1 MRSSL
6 LAHGH
11 SDRIHGGTVPGLV
24 RRPLVI
30 WLLAAL
36 AVPVLLTA
44 VLIPAKAGTTE
55 DDLRDRTVAALKA
68 RGIENAS
75 VDFDGRDAKIVVA
88 GDVDPAQIQAIAAGV
103 EGVRSVRV
111 EGAATA
117 TPAPTPTPGAT
128 PTSPSAPTEE
138 SDVPAFE
145 VGRTNQSIRVQ
156 APVRSQA
163 VKDAISAEV
172 EELLGPDRQY
182 DDRTT
187 IDPANGIADAATLS
201 ALLRALAIGTGDAS
215 VRYDGDTVTL
225 SGEVPDQAT
234 KATVGRA
241 AAKAVPG
248 AVLADQ
254 LQLPKPPKTA
264 LSEPC
269 RTFQTRL
276 AEFSRQYK
284 INFLSGTSI
293 VNDASKP
300 SVVRAA
306 ALLKTCTTVRVEVA
320 GHTDNLGSPATS
332 LPLSERRAAAVKAEL
347 VRLGVNANR
356 ILAHGYGQTFPIA
369 SNATGAGRIA
379 NRRAELRVV
388 QGN

>member
-1 MRSSL
+1 M
-6 LAHGH
+6 
-11 SDRIHGGTVPGLV
+11 PGLV
-24 RRPLVI
+24 RRPLII

-44 VLIPAKAGTTE
+44 VLIPAKADTTE

-68 RGIENAS
+68 RGIENAA
-75 VDFDGRDAKIVVA
+75 VDFDGRDAKIVVS
-88 GDVDPAQIQAIAAGV
+88 GDADPAQVREIAAGV

-111 EGAATA
+111 EG
-117 TPAPTPTPGAT
+117 GAT
-128 PTSPSAPTEE
+128 PTPTTTSEPAEE
-138 SDVPAFE
+138 SGVPAFE
-145 VGRTNQSIRVQ
+145 VGRTDRSIRVQ
-156 APVRSQA
+156 APVQSQA
-163 VKDAISAEV
+163 VKDALSAEV
-172 EELLGPDRQY
+172 DQLLGPDRQY

-187 IDPANGIADAATLS
+187 IDAANGLADAATLS
-201 ALLRALAIGTGDAS
+201 ALLRALAIGSGDAS

-248 AVLADQ
+248 AVVADQ
-254 LQLPKPPKTA
+254 LQLPTPPKTA

-276 AEFSRQYK
+276 AEFNRVYK

-306 ALLKTCTTVRVEVA
+306 AVLKTCTTVRVEVA
-320 GHTDNLGSPATS
+320 GHTDDLGSPATS

-347 VRLGVNANR
+347 VRLGVNGNR
-356 ILAHGYGQTFPIA
+356 ILAHGYGQAFPIA

>member
-1 MRSSL
+1 M
-6 LAHGH
+6 
-11 SDRIHGGTVPGLV
+11 PGLV

-44 VLIPAKAGTTE
+44 VLIPARAGTTE

-68 RGIENAS
+68 RGIENAA
-75 VDFDGRDAKIVVA
+75 VDFDGRDAKIVVPDA
-88 GDVDPAQIQAIAAGV
+88 VDPAQVQEIAAAV
-103 EGVRSVRV
+103 EGVRSVRI
-111 EGAATA
+111 EGAST
-117 TPAPTPTPGAT
+117 PTPTPTAT
-128 PTSPSAPTEE
+128 SAPAEE
-138 SDVPAFE
+138 SAVPAFE
-145 VGRTNQSIRVQ
+145 VGRTDRSIRVQ
-156 APVRSQA
+156 APVKSQA
-163 VKDAISAEV
+163 VKDAFSAEV
-172 EELLGPDRQY
+172 EQLLGPDREY

-187 IDPANGIADAATLS
+187 IDPANGIADAATIS

-248 AVLADQ
+248 AVVADQ
-254 LQLPKPPKTA
+254 LQLPAPSKSTV
-264 LSEPC
+264 SEPC
-269 RTFQTRL
+269 RTFPTRL

-306 ALLKTCTTVRVEVA
+306 AVLKSCATARVEVA
-320 GHTDNLGSPATS
+320 GHTDDLGSPATS

-347 VRLGVNANR
+347 VRLGVNADR
-356 ILAHGYGQTFPIA
+356 ILAHGYGQAFPIA

>member
-1 MRSSL
+1 M
-6 LAHGH
+6 
-11 SDRIHGGTVPGLV
+11 PGLV

-68 RGIENAS
+68 RGIETSS
-75 VDFDGRDAKIVVA
+75 VDFDGRDAKIVVP
-88 GDVDPAQIQAIAAGV
+88 GDVDPAQVQEIAAGI
-103 EGVRSVRV
+103 EGVRAVRV
-111 EGAATA
+111 EGGS
-117 TPAPTPTPGAT
+117 PPTPTPT
-128 PTSPSAPTEE
+128 SAPAEE
-138 SDVPAFE
+138 SGVPEFE
-145 VGRTNQSIRVQ
+145 VGRTDRSIRVQ
-156 APVRSQA
+156 APVKSQA

-172 EELLGPDRQY
+172 EQLLGPDREY

-187 IDPANGIADAATLS
+187 IEADGLADAATIS
-201 ALLRALAIGTGDAS
+201 PLLRALAIGTGDAS
-215 VRYDGDTVTL
+215 VRYDGDKVTL

-248 AVLADQ
+248 AVVADE
-254 LQLPKPPKTA
+254 LKLPTPPKSA
-264 LSEPC
+264 VSEPC
-269 RTFQTRL
+269 RTFPTRL

-293 VNDASKP
+293 VNNASKP

-306 ALLKTCTTVRVEVA
+306 AVLKSCTTVRVEVA
-320 GHTDNLGSPATS
+320 GHTDDLGSPATS

-347 VRLGVNANR
+347 VRLGVNGDR
-356 ILAHGYGQTFPIA
+356 ILAHGYGQAFPIA

>member
-1 MRSSL
+1 M
-6 LAHGH
+6 H
-11 SDRIHGGTVPGLV
+11 GLV

-44 VLIPAKAGTTE
+44 VLIPARAGTTE
-55 DDLRDRTVAALKA
+55 DDLRDRTVEALKA
-68 RGIENAS
+68 RGIETAS
-75 VDFDGRDAKIVVA
+75 VDFDGRDAKIVVP
-88 GDVDPAQIQAIAAGV
+88 DSVDPAAVQEIATGV
-103 EGVRSVRV
+103 EGVRSVRI
-111 EGAATA
+111 EGGST
-117 TPAPTPTPGAT
+117 PTPTPTAT
-128 PTSPSAPTEE
+128 STEPAEE
-138 SDVPAFE
+138 SGVPAFE
-145 VGRTNQSIRVQ
+145 VGRTDQAIRVQ
-156 APVRSQA
+156 APVQSQA
-163 VKDAISAEV
+163 VKDAISAAV
-172 EELLGPDRQY
+172 EQLLGPDREY

-225 SGEVPDQAT
+225 SGQVPDQAT
-234 KATVGRA
+234 KATIGRA

-254 LQLPKPPKTA
+254 LQLPTPTKSA
-264 LSEPC
+264 VSEPC
-269 RTFQTRL
+269 RTFQSRL

-306 ALLKTCTTVRVEVA
+306 AVLKSCTTARVEVA
-320 GHTDNLGSPATS
+320 GHTDDLGSPATS

-347 VRLGVNANR
+347 VRLGVNPDR
-356 ILAHGYGQTFPIA
+356 ILANGYGQAFPIA

>member
-1 MRSSL
+1 
-6 LAHGH
+6 
-11 SDRIHGGTVPGLV
+11 VPRLI
-24 RRPLVI
+24 RRPLVV

-55 DDLRDRTVAALKA
+55 DDLRDRTLAALQA
-68 RGIENAS
+68 RGIETGS
-75 VDFDGRDAKIVVA
+75 VDFDGRDAKITLPD
-88 GDVDPAQIQAIAAGV
+88 GVDSTAVRAIVTGV
-103 EGVRSVRV
+103 EGVRSVRI
-111 EGAATA
+111 EGGST
-117 TPAPTPTPGAT
+117 PTPTPT
-128 PTSPSAPTEE
+128 SAPSEE
-138 SDVPAFE
+138 SGVPAFE
-145 VGRTNQSIRVQ
+145 VGRTDQAIRVQ

-163 VKDAISAEV
+163 VKDAIAAEV
-172 EELLGPDRQY
+172 DQLLGENREY

-187 IDPANGIADAATLS
+187 IDPAGGLADVAPLS

-225 SGEVPDQAT
+225 TGAVPDQAT

-248 AVLADQ
+248 AVVADQ
-254 LQLPKPPKTA
+254 LQLPTQPKSA
-264 LSEPC
+264 VSEPC

-276 AEFSRQYK
+276 AEFSRQYT

-300 SVVRAA
+300 SVVKAA
-306 ALLKTCTTVRVEVA
+306 AVLKSCTTARVEVA
-320 GHTDNLGSPATS
+320 GHTDDLGSPASS

-347 VRLGVNANR
+347 VRLGINANR
-356 ILAHGYGQTFPIA
+356 ILANGYGQAFPIA
-369 SNATGAGRIA
+369 SNATGAGRVA
-379 NRRAELRVV
+379 NRRAEIRVV

>member
-1 MRSSL
+1 
-6 LAHGH
+6 
-11 SDRIHGGTVPGLV
+11 VPGLI

-30 WLLAAL
+30 WLLAAI

-44 VLIPAKAGTTE
+44 VLIPARAGTTE

-75 VDFDGRDAKIVVA
+75 VDFDGRDAKIVVP
-88 GDVDPAQIQAIAAGV
+88 GDVDPAQVREIAAGV
-103 EGVRSVRV
+103 DGVRAVRI
-111 EGAATA
+111 EGGST
-117 TPAPTPTPGAT
+117 PTPTPPPT
-128 PTSPSAPTEE
+128 PTSTPTSTTAPAEK
-138 SDVPAFE
+138 SGVPAFE
-145 VGRTNQSIRVQ
+145 VGRTDRSIRVQ
-156 APVRSQA
+156 APVKSQA
-163 VKDAISAEV
+163 VKDALSAEV
-172 EELLGPDRQY
+172 EQLLGPDREY

-187 IDPANGIADAATLS
+187 IEPANGLADAATIS

-225 SGEVPDQAT
+225 SGQVPDQAT

-248 AVLADQ
+248 AVVADQ
-254 LQLPKPPKTA
+254 LQLPTPSKATV
-264 LSEPC
+264 SEPC

-306 ALLKTCTTVRVEVA
+306 AVLKSCTSVRVEVA
-320 GHTDNLGSPATS
+320 GHTDDLGSPATS

-347 VRLGVNANR
+347 VRLGVNADR
-356 ILAHGYGQTFPIA
+356 ILAHGYGQAFPIA

>member
-1 MRSSL
+1 
-6 LAHGH
+6 
-11 SDRIHGGTVPGLV
+11 
-24 RRPLVI
+24 
-30 WLLAAL
+30 
-36 AVPVLLTA
+36 VLLTA
-44 VLIPAKAGTTE
+44 VLIPARAGTTE

-75 VDFDGRDAKIVVA
+75 VDFDGRDAKIVVP
-88 GDVDPAQIQAIAAGV
+88 GDVDPAQVQDIAAGV
-103 EGVRSVRV
+103 EGVRAVRI
-111 EGAATA
+111 EGGST
-117 TPAPTPTPGAT
+117 PTPTP
-128 PTSPSAPTEE
+128 TSTSAPE
-138 SDVPAFE
+138 SGVPAFE
-145 VGRTNQSIRVQ
+145 VGRTDRSIRVQ
-156 APVRSQA
+156 APVKSQA
-163 VKDAISAEV
+163 VKDALSAEV
-172 EELLGPDRQY
+172 EQLLGPDREY

-187 IDPANGIADAATLS
+187 IEPANGLADAATIS

-248 AVLADQ
+248 AVVADQ
-254 LQLPKPPKTA
+254 LQLPTPSKST

-306 ALLKTCTTVRVEVA
+306 AVLKSCTSVRVEVA
-320 GHTDNLGSPATS
+320 GHTDDLGSPATS

-347 VRLGVNANR
+347 VRLGVNADR
-356 ILAHGYGQTFPIA
+356 ILAHGYGQAFPIA